1 MEQEIIKNEDG
12 SITVKTITEEVI
24 NIPELQETID
34 RLNVGIE
41 LLELE
46 LRNISNVNVPSILVP
61 VIEKE
66 QAFLR
71 EEILLRGEEIKSLQA
86 KIDKYNG

>member
-34 RLNVGIE
+34 RLNVAIE
-41 LLELE
+41 NLQSELI
-46 LRNISNVNVPSILVP
+46 NISNAKVPSFLVP

-71 EEILLRGEEIKSLQA
+71 EEILLRGEEINSLQA

>member
-12 SITVKTITEEVI
+12 SITVKTITEVI
-24 NIPELQETID
+24 NIPELEETIA
-34 RLNVGIE
+34 RLNVAIE
-41 LLELE
+41 NLQSELI
-46 LRNISNVNVPSILVP
+46 NISNAKVPSFLIP

-71 EEILLRGEEIKSLQA
+71 EEILLRGEEIHSLQA

>member
-12 SITVKTITEEVI
+12 SITVKTIIEEVI
-24 NIPELQETID
+24 NIPDLEETVA
-34 RLNVGIE
+34 RLNVAIE
-41 LLELE
+41 NLQSE
-46 LRNISNVNVPSILVP
+46 LRNLSSVNVPSFLVP

-66 QAFLR
+66 QAFLI
-71 EEILLRGEEIKSLQA
+71 EEIQLRREEIKSLQA